1 MPIPKMIG
9 LCVEPQHLQKLH
21 LVQFQFLLL
30 PDMVVVDLQ
39 LEAQENDRIVCGTS
53 TSPEAALLLLVRIQF
68 LLLPDMVVVDLGAT
82 SHTNLVQL
90 QAQNPVSIC

>member
-1 MPIPKMIG
+1 LKKIELGHPNPYVIFFFLKKVTKVLINNN
-9 LCVEPQHLQKLH
+9 HYI
-21 LVQFQFLLL
+21 LVCFFK
-30 PDMVVVDLQ
+30 
-39 LEAQENDRIVCGTS
+39 QENDRIVCGTS

-90 QAQNPVSIC
+90 QAQVCLCSEK